1 MVLSGIFTV
10 NIPLFFF
17 FFSIGVT
24 TAEVLSQKY
33 LGELDQDITED
44 GALSSCVHTRIWRQ

>member
-1 MVLSGIFTV
+1 MVLSAIFTV
-10 NIPLFFF
+10 NIPLFFS

-33 LGELDQDITED
+33 LELDQDITED